1 LPFLPSFSFVLAY
14 FDPSPLFFFRPLQ
27 DASLLITEPVKTA
40 VVPFMLTTLP
50 KLTHS
55 V

>member
-1 LPFLPSFSFVLAY
+1 MNPYLW
-14 FDPSPLFFFRPLQ
+14 FFFRPLQ
-27 DASLLITEPVKTA
+27 DAALLITEPVKTA
-40 VVPFMLTTLP
+40 ILPFMFTALP